1 MNKVISVQPSKKR
14 MDNNDDQ
21 DQYYE
26 SLDDTNNNN
35 SVNHNINPYFKSL
48 SDHNLKFNELPCENE
63 KCKEISLE
71 IERIK
76 EDCSDLEKKIL
87 IIDKTKTEDFIDISS
102 KLSKVCK
109 QIDELQPK
117 IDHFQGINL
126 GNLTFKQLENIEMNL
141 MDLLIKVKKKIS
153 EIEYDV
159 MEGFIN
165 KPEDHTILCQI
176 CKENEINCFIHPCS
190 HVCICCDCASHTVK
204 CPICYKFIEYYD
216 KIFLP
221 NFE

>member
-26 SLDDTNNNN
+26 SLDDTYNNN
-35 SVNHNINPYFKSL
+35 SINNYINPYYKSL

-117 IDHFQGINL
+117 IDHFQGIKL
-126 GNLTFKQLENIEMNL
+126 GNLTFKQL
-141 MDLLIKVKKKIS
+141 
-153 EIEYDV
+153 
-159 MEGFIN
+159 
-165 KPEDHTILCQI
+165 
-176 CKENEINCFIHPCS
+176 
-190 HVCICCDCASHTVK
+190 
-204 CPICYKFIEYYD
+204 
-216 KIFLP
+216 
-221 NFE
+221 

>member
-1 MNKVISVQPSKKR
+1 MNKVISVQPHKKR

-21 DQYYE
+21 EQYE
-26 SLDDTNNNN
+26 SYEESYLNLSIN
-35 SVNHNINPYFKSL
+35 NINPFHKSL
-48 SDHNLKFNELPCENE
+48 NDQNILLNELCENE
-63 KCKEISLE
+63 KCKEITLE

-76 EDCSDLEKKIL
+76 EDCLDLEKKIL

-109 QIDELQPK
+109 HIDELQPK

-176 CKENEINCFIHPCS
+176 CKENEMNCFIHPCS
-190 HVCICCDCASHTVK
+190 HVCICCECASQTVK
-204 CPICYKFIEYYD
+204 CPICYKFIEFYD

>member
-1 MNKVISVQPSKKR
+1 MDKVISVQPHKKR

-21 DQYYE
+21 EQYE
-26 SLDDTNNNN
+26 SYEDSYLNLSIN
-35 SVNHNINPYFKSL
+35 NINPFHKSL
-48 SDHNLKFNELPCENE
+48 NDQNILLNELCENE
-63 KCKEISLE
+63 KCKEITLE

-76 EDCSDLEKKIL
+76 EDCLDLEKKIL

-109 QIDELQPK
+109 HIDELQPK

-126 GNLTFKQLENIEMNL
+126 GNLTFKQLENIEINL
-141 MDLLIKVKKKIS
+141 MKLLIKVKKKIS

-190 HVCICCDCASHTVK
+190 HVCICCDCASQSIK
-204 CPICYKFIEYYD
+204 CPVCHKFIEFYD

-221 NFE
+221 NIE

>member
-1 MNKVISVQPSKKR
+1 MNKVISVQPHKKK
-14 MDNNDDQ
+14 MDNNDEQ
-21 DQYYE
+21 EQNESYE
-26 SLDDTNNNN
+26 DSYLNLSINN
-35 SVNHNINPYFKSL
+35 NINPIHKSL
-48 SDHNLKFNELPCENE
+48 TDQTILNECENE
-63 KCKEISLE
+63 KCKEMKLE

-76 EDCSDLEKKIL
+76 EDCLDLEKKIL

-109 QIDELQPK
+109 HIDELQPK

-126 GNLTFKQLENIEMNL
+126 GNLTFKQLENIEINL
-141 MDLLIKVKKKIS
+141 MKLLIKVKKKIS

-190 HVCICCDCASHTVK
+190 HVCICCDCASQSIK
-204 CPICYKFIEYYD
+204 CPVCHKFIEFYD

-221 NFE
+221 NIE

>member
-1 MNKVISVQPSKKR
+1 MNKVISVQPHKKR

-21 DQYYE
+21 EQYE
-26 SLDDTNNNN
+26 SYEESYLNLSIN
-35 SVNHNINPYFKSL
+35 NINPFHKSL
-48 SDHNLKFNELPCENE
+48 NDQNILLNELCENE
-63 KCKEISLE
+63 KCKEITLE

-109 QIDELQPK
+109 HIDELQPK

-126 GNLTFKQLENIEMNL
+126 GNLTFKQLENIEINL
-141 MDLLIKVKKKIS
+141 MKLLIKVKKKIS

-190 HVCICCDCASHTVK
+190 HVCICCDCASQSIK
-204 CPICYKFIEYYD
+204 CPVCHKFIEFYD

-221 NFE
+221 NIE

>member
-1 MNKVISVQPSKKR
+1 MNKVISVQPHKKR

-21 DQYYE
+21 EQYE
-26 SLDDTNNNN
+26 SYEESYLNLSIN
-35 SVNHNINPYFKSL
+35 NINPFHKSL
-48 SDHNLKFNELPCENE
+48 NDQNILLNELCENE
-63 KCKEISLE
+63 KCKEITLE

-76 EDCSDLEKKIL
+76 EDCLDLEKKIL

-109 QIDELQPK
+109 HIDELQPK

-190 HVCICCDCASHTVK
+190 HVCICCECASQTVK
-204 CPICYKFIEYYD
+204 CPICYKFIEFYD

>member
-1 MNKVISVQPSKKR
+1 MNKVISVQPHKKR

-21 DQYYE
+21 EQYE
-26 SLDDTNNNN
+26 SYEESYLNLSIN
-35 SVNHNINPYFKSL
+35 NINPFHKSL
-48 SDHNLKFNELPCENE
+48 NDQNILLNELCENE
-63 KCKEISLE
+63 KCKEITLE

-76 EDCSDLEKKIL
+76 EDCLDLEKKIL

-109 QIDELQPK
+109 HIDELQPK

-126 GNLTFKQLENIEMNL
+126 GNLTFKQLENIEINL
-141 MDLLIKVKKKIS
+141 MKLLIKVKKKIS

-190 HVCICCDCASHTVK
+190 HVCICCDCASQSIK
-204 CPICYKFIEYYD
+204 CPACHKFIEFYD

-221 NFE
+221 NIE

>member
-1 MNKVISVQPSKKR
+1 
-14 MDNNDDQ
+14 
-21 DQYYE
+21 
-26 SLDDTNNNN
+26 
-35 SVNHNINPYFKSL
+35 
-48 SDHNLKFNELPCENE
+48 
-63 KCKEISLE
+63 
-71 IERIK
+71 
-76 EDCSDLEKKIL
+76 
-87 IIDKTKTEDFIDISS
+87 
-102 KLSKVCK
+102 
-109 QIDELQPK
+109 
-117 IDHFQGINL
+117 
-126 GNLTFKQLENIEMNL
+126 MNL

>member
-1 MNKVISVQPSKKR
+1 MNKVISVQPHKKR

-21 DQYYE
+21 EQYE
-26 SLDDTNNNN
+26 SYEESYLNLSIN
-35 SVNHNINPYFKSL
+35 NINPFHKSL
-48 SDHNLKFNELPCENE
+48 NDQNILLNELCENE
-63 KCKEISLE
+63 KCKEITLE

-76 EDCSDLEKKIL
+76 EDCLDLEKKIL

-109 QIDELQPK
+109 HIDELQPK

-126 GNLTFKQLENIEMNL
+126 GNLTFKQLENIEINL
-141 MDLLIKVKKKIS
+141 MKLLIKVKKKIS

-159 MEGFIN
+159 MEGFITE
-165 KPEDHTILCQI
+165 PEDHTIFCQI
-176 CKENEINCFIHPCS
+176 CKENVINCFIYPCS
-190 HVCICCDCASHTVK
+190 HVCICCDCASQNSK
-204 CPICYKFIEYYD
+204 CPICYKFIEFYD

-221 NFE
+221 QF

>member
-1 MNKVISVQPSKKR
+1 MNKVISVQPHKKR

-21 DQYYE
+21 EQYE
-26 SLDDTNNNN
+26 SYEESYLNLSIN
-35 SVNHNINPYFKSL
+35 NINPFHKSL
-48 SDHNLKFNELPCENE
+48 NDQNILLNELCENE
-63 KCKEISLE
+63 KCKEITLE

-76 EDCSDLEKKIL
+76 EDCLDLEKKIL

-109 QIDELQPK
+109 EIDELQPE
-117 IDHFQGINL
+117 IDHFQGLNL
-126 GNLTFKQLENIEMNL
+126 ENLTFKQLENIEINL
-141 MDLLIKVKKKIS
+141 MKLLIKVKKKIS

-190 HVCICCDCASHTVK
+190 HVCICCDCASQSIK
-204 CPICYKFIEYYD
+204 CPVCHKFIEFYD

-221 NFE
+221 NIE

>member
-1 MNKVISVQPSKKR
+1 MNKVISVQPHKKR

-21 DQYYE
+21 EQYE
-26 SLDDTNNNN
+26 SYEESYLNLSIN
-35 SVNHNINPYFKSL
+35 NINPFHKSL
-48 SDHNLKFNELPCENE
+48 NEQNILLNELCENE
-63 KCKEISLE
+63 KCKEITLE

-76 EDCSDLEKKIL
+76 EDCLDLEKKIL

-109 QIDELQPK
+109 HIDELQPK

-126 GNLTFKQLENIEMNL
+126 GNLTFKQLENIEINL
-141 MDLLIKVKKKIS
+141 MKLLIKVKKKIS

-190 HVCICCDCASHTVK
+190 HVCICCDCASQSIK
-204 CPICYKFIEYYD
+204 CPVCHKFIEFYD

-221 NFE
+221 NIE

>member
-1 MNKVISVQPSKKR
+1 MNKVISVQPHKKR

-21 DQYYE
+21 EQYE
-26 SLDDTNNNN
+26 SYEESYLNLSIN
-35 SVNHNINPYFKSL
+35 NINPFHKSL
-48 SDHNLKFNELPCENE
+48 NDQNILLNELCENE
-63 KCKEISLE
+63 KCKEITLE

-76 EDCSDLEKKIL
+76 EDCLDLEKKIL

-109 QIDELQPK
+109 HIDELQPK

-126 GNLTFKQLENIEMNL
+126 GNLTFKQLENIEINL
-141 MDLLIKVKKKIS
+141 MKLLIKVKKKIS

-176 CKENEINCFIHPCS
+176 CKENEMNCFIHPCS
-190 HVCICCDCASHTVK
+190 HVCICCECASQTVK
-204 CPICYKFIEYYD
+204 CPICYKFIEFYD

>member
-1 MNKVISVQPSKKR
+1 MNKVISVQPHKKR

-21 DQYYE
+21 EQYE
-26 SLDDTNNNN
+26 SYEESYLNLSIN
-35 SVNHNINPYFKSL
+35 NINPFHKSL
-48 SDHNLKFNELPCENE
+48 NDQNILLNELCENE
-63 KCKEISLE
+63 KCKEITLE

-76 EDCSDLEKKIL
+76 EDCLDLEKKIL

-109 QIDELQPK
+109 HIDELQPK

-126 GNLTFKQLENIEMNL
+126 GNLTFKQLENIEINL
-141 MDLLIKVKKKIS
+141 MKLLIKVKKKIS

-190 HVCICCDCASHTVK
+190 HVCICCDCASQSIK
-204 CPICYKFIEYYD
+204 CPVCHKFIEFYD

-221 NFE
+221 NIE

>member
-1 MNKVISVQPSKKR
+1 MNKVISVQPHKKR

-21 DQYYE
+21 EQYE
-26 SLDDTNNNN
+26 SYEESYLNLSIN
-35 SVNHNINPYFKSL
+35 NINPFHKSL
-48 SDHNLKFNELPCENE
+48 NDQNILLNELCENE
-63 KCKEISLE
+63 KCKEITLE

-76 EDCSDLEKKIL
+76 EDCLDLEKKIL
-87 IIDKTKTEDFIDISS
+87 IIDKSKTEDFIDISS

-109 QIDELQPK
+109 HIDELQPK

-126 GNLTFKQLENIEMNL
+126 GNLTFKQLENIEINL
-141 MDLLIKVKKKIS
+141 MKLLIKVKKKIS

-190 HVCICCDCASHTVK
+190 HVCICCDCASQSIK
-204 CPICYKFIEYYD
+204 CPVCHKFIEFYD

-221 NFE
+221 NIE

>member
-1 MNKVISVQPSKKR
+1 MNKVISVQPHKKR

-21 DQYYE
+21 EQYE
-26 SLDDTNNNN
+26 SYEDSYLNLSIN
-35 SVNHNINPYFKSL
+35 NINPFHKSL
-48 SDHNLKFNELPCENE
+48 NDQNILLNELCENE
-63 KCKEISLE
+63 KCKEITLE

-76 EDCSDLEKKIL
+76 EDCLDLEKKIL

-109 QIDELQPK
+109 HIDELQPK

-126 GNLTFKQLENIEMNL
+126 GNLTFKQLENIEINL
-141 MDLLIKVKKKIS
+141 MKLLIKVKKKIS

-190 HVCICCDCASHTVK
+190 HVCICCDCASQSIK
-204 CPICYKFIEYYD
+204 CPVCHKFIEFYD

-221 NFE
+221 NIE

>member
-1 MNKVISVQPSKKR
+1 MNKVISVQPHKKR

-21 DQYYE
+21 EQYE
-26 SLDDTNNNN
+26 SYEESYLNLSIN
-35 SVNHNINPYFKSL
+35 NINPFHKSL
-48 SDHNLKFNELPCENE
+48 NDQNILLNELCENE
-63 KCKEISLE
+63 KCKEITLE

-76 EDCSDLEKKIL
+76 EDCLDLEKKIL

-102 KLSKVCK
+102 KLNKVCK
-109 QIDELQPK
+109 HIDELQPK

-126 GNLTFKQLENIEMNL
+126 GNLTFKQLENIEINL
-141 MDLLIKVKKKIS
+141 MKLLIKVKKKIS

-190 HVCICCDCASHTVK
+190 HVCICCDCASQSIK
-204 CPICYKFIEYYD
+204 CPVCHKFIEFYD

-221 NFE
+221 NIE